1 MEEVLPDGPGAALGR
16 RVPAQVRQLL
26 VDPLQGH
33 LGSHRSEKAK
43 IQTECRE
50 TGLVL
55 KERPA
60 FIYNMYN
67 RVNFCLLIAF
77 TTTSINFQTPTRAR
91 MAWLE

>member
-33 LGSHRSEKAK
+33 LGSHSSEKAK

-60 FIYNMYN
+60 FIYIMYN
-67 RVNFCLLIAF
+67 RVNHGGVQNAIRK
-77 TTTSINFQTPTRAR
+77 ITPSYLA
-91 MAWLE
+91 LYNP

>member
-1 MEEVLPDGPGAALGR
+1 MRERSKGEKEEEEGDLPVEEVLPDGPGAALGR

-55 KERPA
+55 K
-60 FIYNMYN
+60 
-67 RVNFCLLIAF
+67 
-77 TTTSINFQTPTRAR
+77 
-91 MAWLE
+91 